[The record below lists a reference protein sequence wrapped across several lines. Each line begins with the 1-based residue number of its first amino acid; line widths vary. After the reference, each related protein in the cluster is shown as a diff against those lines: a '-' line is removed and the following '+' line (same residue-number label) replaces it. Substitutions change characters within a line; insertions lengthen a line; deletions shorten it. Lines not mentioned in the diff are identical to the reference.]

1 MVSTITDRVN
11 GAVSGVSV
19 AAGAGIIVCS
29 NVVGTNSITADTTP
43 AISGYLNPSLYLIRP
58 QNTNTGAVQVN
69 LGQGGLVDLLS
80 PSGAALVAGQ
90 FDPALEYIVRF
101 NGVNMRIVSPSF

>member
-29 NVVGTNSITADTTP
+29 NVSGTDVITATTTP
-43 AISGYLNPSLYLIRP
+43 AISGYLNPSLYLLRP
-58 QNTNTGAVQVN
+58 ANMNTGPVDAN
-69 LGQGGLVDLLS
+69 LGAGGLISVLS
-80 PSGAALVAGQ
+80 PSGAELTAGQ
-90 FDPALEYIVRF
+90 FDPALEYILRF
-101 NGVNMRIVSPSF
+101 NGTEFRIVTPIF